1 MNKDDIK
8 SRMENLENQIQTQYE
23 RIDFS
28 TEEFYMSTKDVKAQI
43 KELQR
48 QLDTIER
55 LDEIFVSLNDTLSDY
70 RMGEHPRADKETI
83 IEIIQVIEEDEDYLD
98 DNRREEL
105 ADIKE
110 EIGYIKK

>member
-8 SRMENLENQIQTQYE
+8 SRMEDLENQIQTQYE

-28 TEEFYMSTKDVKAQI
+28 AEEFYMSTKDEKAQI

-55 LDEIFVSLNDTLSDY
+55 LDERFVFLNDTLSDY
-70 RMGEHPRADKETI
+70 RMGEYPRADKETI
-83 IEIIQVIEEDEDYLD
+83 IETISEIEEYEDYLD

-110 EIGYIKK
+110 EIGYDN